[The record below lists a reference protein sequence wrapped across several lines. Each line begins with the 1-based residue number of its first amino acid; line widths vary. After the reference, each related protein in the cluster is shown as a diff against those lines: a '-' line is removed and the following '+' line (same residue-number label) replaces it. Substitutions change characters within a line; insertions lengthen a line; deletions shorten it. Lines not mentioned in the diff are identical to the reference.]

1 MFLSY
6 AGCFVPVI
14 LGGGGEYRT
23 SAHPTTHLLRGC
35 LDVGDR
41 GLGYCVK
48 VSAMEDGITLCC
60 WSVFVFHV
68 TGGASGLQLL
78 HLNQTHLMIILIN
91 PSCLYLASESLP
103 DCQAVDLVGFLV
115 SMYIL
120 SLYSNISGSNPPVQ
134 SIAPPSWFLHQ
145 PGWPPASTSLC
156 SFPIEKTFVLFQPSS
171 VSAFGLPQPHAIT
184 SLTKSYKL
192 ITAK

>member
-6 AGCFVPVI
+6 ARCFVPVI

-41 GLGYCVK
+41 EALVYCVK

-78 HLNQTHLMIILIN
+78 HLNQTQLMIILIN
-91 PSCLYLASESLP
+91 PSCLYPASESLP
-103 DCQAVDLVGFLV
+103 DCEAVDL
-115 SMYIL
+115 
-120 SLYSNISGSNPPVQ
+120 
-134 SIAPPSWFLHQ
+134 
-145 PGWPPASTSLC
+145 C
-156 SFPIEKTFVLFQPSS
+156 
-171 VSAFGLPQPHAIT
+171 
-184 SLTKSYKL
+184 
-192 ITAK
+192 